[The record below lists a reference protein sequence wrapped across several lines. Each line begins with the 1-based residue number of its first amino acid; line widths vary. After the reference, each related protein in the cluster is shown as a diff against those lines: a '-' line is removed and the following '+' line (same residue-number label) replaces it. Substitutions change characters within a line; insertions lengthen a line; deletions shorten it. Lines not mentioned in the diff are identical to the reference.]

1 MTSVRDQY
9 KLLKDIGKGVTDGV
23 KKFAPPFEK
32 NAVLLPEVKN
42 LFKGMKSGSK
52 KIIKGDK

>member
-23 KKFAPPFEK
+23 KKLAPPFEK